1 MGKVLYLLF
10 EHEVTLTK
18 TEDDVFDEFINFLCR
33 DKQELAFVVISVD
46 DILQVSLN
54 SDILVRFIEKV
65 ESSTLFYSGNDI
77 C

>member
-1 MGKVLYLLF
+1 M
-10 EHEVTLTK
+10 TLTK

-33 DKQELAFVVISVD
+33 GEQELAFVVISVD

-54 SDILVRFIEKV
+54 SDILVRFIEQI